1 MTTSGSCCSMSAGV
15 WVRILWYAAGIGSV
29 GMTMVM
35 IWPFKAVM
43 EDGSWRAISHE
54 GFVVMSRKGCGS

>member
-1 MTTSGSCCSMSAGV
+1 
-15 WVRILWYAAGIGSV
+15 
-29 GMTMVM
+29 MTMVM